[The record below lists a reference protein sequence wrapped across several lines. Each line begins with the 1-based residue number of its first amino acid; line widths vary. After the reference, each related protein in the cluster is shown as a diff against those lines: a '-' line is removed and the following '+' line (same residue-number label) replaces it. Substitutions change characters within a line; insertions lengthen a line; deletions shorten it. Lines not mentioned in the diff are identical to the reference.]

1 MRFDVF
7 LTVWGEAFVRKYL
20 EFSLTSQLSPG
31 NLPAAAA
38 EGADFYYHIFT
49 DRQSEPHFY
58 PAIASLQATADVR
71 FRYFDEVP
79 YRGGSLAE
87 AMQNSDP
94 NILKHNVQRVTSSA
108 LASEAMEAGSSGLIL
123 LDSDF
128 IFSEGSWPAM
138 LARFNSGARAVCAMF
153 MRLDEEA
160 ASLRLR
166 AGISGGIA
174 ARDLVQIGL
183 DCMHPISARMFL
195 DADPFTGYA
204 SHINARVGDHGYIT
218 HCYFP
223 HPLLVA
229 PEMGGHYSSTM
240 DYEFALRAV
249 ADDSAIHLIR
259 SSDELLISKMS
270 RHAYLEDQSTGAA
283 PSVGSLADFA
293 LNNTNQRHQLF
304 MAQPIRFRA
313 SGGDGTWDLEEMRST
328 KMVEAI
334 YKTIELTLANA
345 GPGKAQNLVNLKS
358 YMGPIED
365 YMSPQTRARLKGWLP
380 DRGE

>member
-7 LTVWGEAFVRKYL
+7 LTVWGEAFVKKYL
-20 EFSLTSQLSPG
+20 EFSLPSQLSPG
-31 NLPAAAA
+31 NLPAAAEDA
-38 EGADFYYHIFT
+38 EFCYHIFT
-49 DRQSEPHFY
+49 DRESEPLFY
-58 PAIASLQATADVR
+58 PAITALQEIAEVC
-71 FRYFDEVP
+71 FHYFDDVP
-79 YRGGSLAE
+79 YRGGNLVE
-87 AMQNSDP
+87 AMRNSDP
-94 NILKHNVQRVTSSA
+94 NTLKHNVQRVTSSA
-108 LASEAMEAGSSGLIL
+108 LAGEAMEAGTSGLIL

-138 LARFNSGARAVCAMF
+138 LARFEGGARAVCAMF

-160 ASLRLR
+160 ASVPLR
-166 AGISGGIA
+166 AALSSGIA

-183 DCMHPISARMFL
+183 DAMHPISARMFL
-195 DADPFTGYA
+195 NADPFTSYA
-204 SHINARVGDHGYIT
+204 SHINARVGTHGYIT

-223 HPLLVA
+223 HPLLAA
-229 PEMGGHYSSTM
+229 PETSDQYSSTM

-249 ADDSAIHLIR
+249 SDDSAIHLIR

-270 RHAYLEDQSTGAA
+270 RHAYLADQSAGTA
-283 PSVGSLADFA
+283 PSVGSLAEFA

-304 MAQPIRFRA
+304 MAQPIRFCT
-313 SGGDGTWDLEEMRST
+313 GGDEDIWVSEEQRSA
-328 KMVEAI
+328 KLVEAV

-345 GPGKAQNLVNLKS
+345 GPGKAQNLVGLKS
-358 YMGPIED
+358 YLGPIED

>member
-7 LTVWGEAFVRKYL
+7 LTVWGETFVKKYL
-20 EFSLTSQLSPG
+20 EFSLPSQLSPG
-31 NLPAAAA
+31 NLPAAA
-38 EGADFYYHIFT
+38 EGAEFCYHIFT
-49 DRQSEPHFY
+49 DRESEPHFH
-58 PAIASLQATADVR
+58 PAIAALEATADVR
-71 FRYFDEVP
+71 FRYFGDVP

-87 AMQNSDP
+87 AMRNSDP
-94 NILKHNVQRVTSSA
+94 DILKHNVQRVTSSQ
-108 LASEAMEAGSSGLIL
+108 LAGEAMDAGTSGLIF

-138 LARFNSGARAVCAMF
+138 LARFHDGARAVCAMF

-160 ASLRLR
+160 ASARLQ
-166 AGISGGIA
+166 AALDGGIA

-183 DCMHPISARMFL
+183 DAMHPISARMFL

-204 SHINARVGDHGYIT
+204 SHINTRVGEHGYIT

-229 PEMGGHYSSTM
+229 PETGGQYSSTM

-249 ADDSAIHLIR
+249 ANDSAIHLIR

-270 RHAYLEDQSTGAA
+270 RHTYLDDQSTGQA

-313 SGGDGTWDLEEMRST
+313 GGDEAAWSSEEQRSA
-328 KMVEAI
+328 KLVEAV

-345 GPGKAQNLVNLKS
+345 GPGKAQNLVGLKS
-358 YMGPIED
+358 YLGPIED
-365 YMSPQTRARLKGWLP
+365 YMSPQTRSRLKGWLP
-380 DRGE
+380 GGAS